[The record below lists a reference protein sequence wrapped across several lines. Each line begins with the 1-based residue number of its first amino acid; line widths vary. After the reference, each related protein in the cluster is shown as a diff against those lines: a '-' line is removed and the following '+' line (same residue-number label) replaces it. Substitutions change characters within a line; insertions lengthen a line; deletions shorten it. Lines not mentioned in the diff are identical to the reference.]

1 MYNVQICARGSLS
14 VIHLHVIVSY
24 QHNHKAKILNVRDM
38 CKRTWHLGV
47 LGVFMLDIWEQV
59 LN

>member
-1 MYNVQICARGSLS
+1 M
-14 VIHLHVIVSY
+14 IHLHVIVSY